1 MKLKRLIAKQGVD
14 LTEEDSSD
22 IERVVD
28 GAYKAFS
35 LNRLNICCCSSRKSS
50 IVSVRKVVCMRWHLL
65 IIRFALHIQ
74 YKSSAAYRALG
85 QF

>member
-35 LNRLNICCCSSRKSS
+35 PESFEHMLLQQQKKFDSLSKKSS
-50 IVSVRKVVCMRWHLL
+50 MRWHLL

>member
-1 MKLKRLIAKQGVD
+1 MKLKRLIAKQGGD

-35 LNRLNICCCSSRKSS
+35 PESFE
-50 IVSVRKVVCMRWHLL
+50 HLL
-65 IIRFALHIQ
+65 LQ
-74 YKSSAAYRALG
+74 
-85 QF
+85 QQ